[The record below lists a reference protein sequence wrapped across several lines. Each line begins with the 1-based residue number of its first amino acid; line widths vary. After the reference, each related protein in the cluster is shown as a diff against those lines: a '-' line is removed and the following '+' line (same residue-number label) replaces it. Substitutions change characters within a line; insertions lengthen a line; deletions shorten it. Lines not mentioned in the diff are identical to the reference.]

1 MFCLKAVVYYGPG
14 NFRVEDVPEPK
25 LASDE
30 VLVKFRAGSICG
42 TDLHFYRGEWTD
54 LAIGRVVGHD
64 ACGEVVKT
72 GERVAIVPS
81 VFCGSCK
88 HCLTG
93 RPNLCENG
101 SFMGFERDG
110 LFSELI
116 AVPKKSLLPIP
127 NDVSFE
133 EAAVLEPVALALH
146 TFGLL
151 SPKIGEW
158 ATIIGQGPV
167 GLLMTQVAKISG
179 CRVIAIDP
187 QDYRLELSKKYKA
200 DICVNPKSEDAI
212 EKVKTVTE
220 GGSDIVIESAGRRE
234 TVEQTPMLVRPAGR
248 VALVGEFSGFMKF
261 DIAGEAI
268 FFSVYGPNPLCYKPA
283 LDLISRKVVDVKSLI
298 THRFSLE
305 EFQKAIKTANN
316 PSLRPVKVVIVSL

>member
-1 MFCLKAVVYYGPG
+1 M
-14 NFRVEDVPEPK
+14 VEEVPEPK

-54 LAIGRVVGHD
+54 LAVGRIIGHD
-64 ACGEVVKT
+64 ASGEVVKT

-88 HCLTG
+88 YCLTG
-93 RPNLCENG
+93 RPNLCEKG

-116 AVPKKSLLPIP
+116 AVPKKSLQPIP

-146 TFGLL
+146 TFNLL

-158 ATIIGQGPV
+158 VTIIGQGPI

-179 CRVIAIDP
+179 CRVIAIDL
-187 QDYRLELSKKYKA
+187 QDYRLELSKKYRT
-200 DICVNPKSEDAI
+200 DLCVNPENENAT
-212 EKVKTVTE
+212 EKVKAVTE
-220 GGSDIVIESAGRRE
+220 GGSDIVIEAAGRRE

-261 DIAGEAI
+261 GMAGEAI
-268 FFSVYGPNPLCYKPA
+268 FFSVYGPNPRSYELA
-283 LDLISRKVVDVKSLI
+283 LDLISKKIIDVKSLI
-298 THRFSLE
+298 THKFPLE
-305 EFQKAIKTANN
+305 DFQKAIKTANN
-316 PSLRPVKVVIVSL
+316 PSLRPVKVVILSL

>member
-1 MFCLKAVVYYGPG
+1 LKAVVYYGPR
-14 NFRVEDVPEPK
+14 NLKVKEVPEPK

-30 VLVKFRAGSICG
+30 VLVKFKAGSICG

-54 LAIGRVVGHD
+54 LTPGRIIGHD

-81 VFCGSCK
+81 VFCGFCK
-88 HCLTG
+88 YCLMG
-93 RPNLCENG
+93 RPNLCEKG

-116 AVPKKSLLPIP
+116 AAPEKSLLPIP

-146 TFGLL
+146 TFNLL
-151 SPKIGEW
+151 SPKIEDW
-158 ATIIGQGPV
+158 VTVIGQGPI

-179 CRVIAIDP
+179 CKVIAIDL
-187 QDYRLELSKKYKA
+187 QDYRLKLSKRYKA
-200 DICVNPKSEDAI
+200 DVCANPESENVI
-212 EKVKTVTE
+212 EKVKAVTK
-220 GGSDIVIESAGRRE
+220 GGSDIVIEAAGKRE
-234 TVEQTPMLVRPAGR
+234 TVEQTPMLVRPAGK
-248 VALVGEFSGFMKF
+248 VALIGEFSGFMKF

-268 FFSVYGPNPLCYKPA
+268 FFSVYGPNPLSYKLA
-283 LDLISRKVVDVKSLI
+283 LDLISKKVVDVKGLI
-298 THRFSLE
+298 THKFPLK
-305 EFQKAIKTANN
+305 EFQKAIKTAND
-316 PSLRPVKVVIVSL
+316 PALRPVKVVLL